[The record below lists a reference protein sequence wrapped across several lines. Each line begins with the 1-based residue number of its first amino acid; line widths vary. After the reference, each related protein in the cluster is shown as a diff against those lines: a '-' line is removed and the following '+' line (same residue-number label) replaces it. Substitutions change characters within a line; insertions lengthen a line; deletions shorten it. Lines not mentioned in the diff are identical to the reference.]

1 MHTEN
6 YIFMCTLIYRWVMPM
21 AYVEIKTIGGKK
33 YKYLRKSIRKGKKVT
48 HATVKYIGPVEPV
61 YKIGRRRAKS
71 NASVYARALT
81 AEEKEALNKS
91 AKSNNAFT
99 RDRAKIILLSS
110 EKLFA
115 KQIADK
121 LGCEARKARAAIKSF
136 NVHGLKALERKKAK
150 GAEPKFTPQIRKNI
164 LENFSKE
171 PKEFGYV
178 FTAWTLP
185 RLRKHLME
193 ANVVNSI
200 SIERLRQIL
209 NASGAKLKRSKRWQY
224 SPDRDFL
231 KKGRR

>member
-1 MHTEN
+1 
-6 YIFMCTLIYRWVMPM
+6 M
-21 AYVEIKTIGGKK
+21 AYMEIKTIGGKK
-33 YKYLRKSIRKGKKVT
+33 YKYLRKSVRKGRRVI
-48 HATVKYIGPVEPV
+48 HATVKYLGPVDPV

-71 NASVYARALT
+71 NASIYVRALT
-81 AEEKEALNKS
+81 GEEKEALNKA
-91 AKSNNAFT
+91 AKSGYAFT

-110 EKLFA
+110 ERMFA

-121 LGCEARKARAAIKSF
+121 LGCGARKARAAIKAF
-136 NVHGLKALERKKAK
+136 NEHGLKALERKKAK

-164 LENFSKE
+164 LESFSKE

-185 RLRKHLME
+185 RLRKHLTE
-193 ANVVNSI
+193 TKVVESI

-231 KKGRR
+231 KKGKG